1 MKITRMNHAAVNV
14 LGKVEAA
21 HQFYTEVLGLP
32 QVPIQLPGMPPVE
45 ESDIGFW
52 LEQEGVQL
60 HVIGREPM
68 GGTPDPTQSH
78 VSWYVEDLDQATAEL
93 ESRGI
98 DMRVM
103 GEGLLKIIW
112 VLDPAGNIVE
122 LQQDP
127 NCA

>member
-1 MKITRMNHAAVNV
+1 MHHKALKVHTVANV
-14 LGKVEAA
+14 YATTFG
-21 HQFYTEVLGLP
+21 YC
-32 QVPIQLPGMPPVE
+32 
-45 ESDIGFW
+45 SW

-93 ESRGI
+93 EDRGI

-122 LQQDP
+122 LQSWTP
-127 NCA
+127 AS

>member
-1 MKITRMNHAAVNV
+1 
-14 LGKVEAA
+14 
-21 HQFYTEVLGLP
+21 
-32 QVPIQLPGMPPVE
+32 MPPVQ
-45 ESDIGFW
+45 ESDLGFW

-93 ESRGI
+93 EARGI

-127 NCA
+127 NCLAGSA